1 MNLPYELTAAGMLI
15 ITLIFYNYKNWLD
28 LRKNRIFRDILL
40 TGSLF
45 LAIDS
50 LLEYLA
56 GLSVTYGNIFFCI
69 SDVIKSVSGAVIFY
83 LFLMYDLAVV
93 RRMRVQYLWRLKL
106 LSAMLALITIA
117 RSSLSI
123 VIYQF
128 DASRTNIQIYKALR
142 YIQHGFFLLCML
154 IGLWYLLT
162 CSRLLRKTERHV
174 LFWCH
179 MIILAA
185 DVSVIAGYCNS
196 GVLAYTL
203 AFVAVVY
210 YMLLHNN
217 DQYRYRSSGCFGRD
231 GFNLVVREKAHYKEN
246 FACLGICISNTES
259 ITNFCTQDEIKKLH
273 HDLGKLFNQVCKR
286 RGVYHK
292 HSFEYVVMTKNIAAA
307 EKYHKVLQ
315 KVIPSYVRLNDKNIS
330 LVCGFYVL
338 DFADA
343 SFISR
348 DFNRIQ
354 RSLKKL
360 AQEQQNRD
368 VLVRYQGERQKEIQQ
383 DLEVLSV
390 INHKIANRKYQ
401 INVLPIQS
409 TDDEGSISYELIPDE
424 KLPDGT
430 PISQEKIWEIMQE
443 VGYSRDVNF
452 RFFERCCQYIKE
464 KKLLEKKMDRIH
476 INLAPFK
483 LSGMEAAK
491 QFVKIIEKYEI
502 PFDKLCLEITIDQTV
517 QYEALQEGMMYLKKF
532 GVSLLFDQFGVSV
545 CNLKQALNL
554 PFDAVKIN
562 HYIVCTYCDGRSK
575 QLKYMINMLLANGWR
590 IYLDGVNSETQL
602 EILCD
607 LDVSYI
613 QGNLVSAV
621 LQNDKSDILF
631 GQLGGRR

>member
-1 MNLPYELTAAGMLI
+1 MNLPYEVTAAGMLI

-40 TGSLF
+40 AGSIF
-45 LAIDS
+45 LAVDS
-50 LLEYLA
+50 FVEYLA
-56 GLSVTYGNIFFCI
+56 GLSLQSGNIFYCI
-69 SDVIKSVSGAVIFY
+69 SDVVKNFFGALIFY
-83 LFLMYDLAVV
+83 LFLLYDLAVV

-106 LSAMLALITIA
+106 LSAMIIVVSIA
-117 RSSLSI
+117 RAVLSVMVCLVDESAVYI
-123 VIYQF
+123 H
-128 DASRTNIQIYKALR
+128 AYKTIH
-142 YIQHGFFLLCML
+142 YIQHGLFLICML
-154 IGLWYLLT
+154 TGLWYLLT
-162 CSRLLRKTERHV
+162 CTRILRKTERRV
-174 LFWCH
+174 FFWCH
-179 MIILAA
+179 IGIIAA
-185 DVSVIAGYCNS
+185 DILVATGYCNS
-196 GVLAYTL
+196 GVLSYTL
-203 AFVAVVY
+203 AFISIVY
-210 YMLLHNN
+210 YMLLHNI
-217 DQYRYRSSGCFGRD
+217 DQYRFRSSGCFGRD
-231 GFNLVVREKAHYKEN
+231 GFNLVVKEKAHYKEN

-259 ITNFCTQDEIKKLH
+259 ITNFCTQEEIKKLH
-273 HDLGKLFNQVCKR
+273 HDFGKLLNQVCNR
-286 RGVYHK
+286 REVYHK
-292 HSFEYVVMTKNIAAA
+292 HSFEYVIMTKNIAAA
-307 EKYHKVLQ
+307 EKYHKILRQ
-315 KVIPSYVRLNDKNIS
+315 VIPSYVRMNDKNIS

-354 RSLKKL
+354 HSLRKL

-383 DLEVLSV
+383 DLEALSV
-390 INHKIANRKYQ
+390 INNKIANHKYR
-401 INVLPIQS
+401 ISILPIQS
-409 TDDEGSISYELIPDE
+409 TDAEGRISYELIPDE
-424 KLPDGT
+424 QLPDGT

-452 RFFERCCQYIKE
+452 RFFDSCCQYIKD
-464 KKLLEKKMDRIH
+464 KKLLDKNMDRIH

-483 LSGMEAAK
+483 LSGIDAAK

-517 QYEALQEGMMYLKKF
+517 RYESLREGMMYLKKF

-602 EILCD
+602 SILCD
-607 LDVSYI
+607 LDISYI

-631 GQLGGRR
+631 AQLGGRE

>member
-1 MNLPYELTAAGMLI
+1 MLI

-40 TGSLF
+40 AGSIF
-45 LAIDS
+45 LTLDS
-50 LLEYLA
+50 LIEYLA
-56 GLSVTYGNIFFCI
+56 GLSARYGGTFFCI
-69 SDVIKSVSGAVIFY
+69 SDVLKSLVSALIFY
-83 LFLMYDLAVV
+83 LFLLYDLAVV
-93 RRMRVQYLWRLKL
+93 RRMRVQHLWRLKL
-106 LSAMLALITIA
+106 LTALLVLASAARAAFSVMICLIDDTQKYVQAYRI
-117 RSSLSI
+117 
-123 VIYQF
+123 
-128 DASRTNIQIYKALR
+128 TR
-142 YIQHGFFLLCML
+142 YIQYGTFLLCIL
-154 IGLWYLLT
+154 VGLWYLLT
-162 CSRLLRKTERHV
+162 CSRILRKTERHV

-185 DVSVIAGYCNS
+185 GVLVAAGYCTS
-196 GVLAYTL
+196 GVMSYTL
-203 AFVAVVY
+203 AFVSVVY
-210 YMLLHNN
+210 YMLLHNI

-231 GFNLVVREKAHYKEN
+231 GFNLVVKEKAHYKEN

-259 ITNFCTQDEIKKLH
+259 ITNFCTQEEIKKLH
-273 HDLGKLFNQVCKR
+273 HDLGKLFNQVCNR

-292 HSFEYVVMTKNIAAA
+292 HSFEYVVMTKNITAA
-307 EKYHKVLQ
+307 EKYHKILQ
-315 KVIPSYVRLNDKNIS
+315 QVIPSYVRINDKNIS

-343 SFISR
+343 SFVSR

-354 RSLKKL
+354 RSLRKL

-383 DLEVLSV
+383 DLEALSV
-390 INHKIANRKYQ
+390 INNKIANRKYR

-409 TDDEGSISYELIPDE
+409 TDDEGRISYELIPDE
-424 KLPDGT
+424 QLPDGT
-430 PISQEKIWEIMQE
+430 PIPQEKIWEIMQE

-452 RFFERCCQYIKE
+452 RFFDRCCQYIKE
-464 KKLLEKKMDRIH
+464 KKLLDKKMDRIH

-483 LSGMEAAK
+483 LSGIEAAK

-502 PFDKLCLEITIDQTV
+502 PFDKLCMEITIDQTV
-517 QYEALQEGMMYLKKF
+517 QYEPLREGMMYLKKF

-575 QLKYMINMLLANGWR
+575 QLKYMINMLIANGWR
-590 IYLDGVNSETQL
+590 IYLDGVNNETQL
-602 EILCD
+602 STLCD
-607 LDVSYI
+607 LDISYI

-621 LQNDKSDILF
+621 LQNDNSDILF
-631 GQLGGRR
+631 AQLGGRE